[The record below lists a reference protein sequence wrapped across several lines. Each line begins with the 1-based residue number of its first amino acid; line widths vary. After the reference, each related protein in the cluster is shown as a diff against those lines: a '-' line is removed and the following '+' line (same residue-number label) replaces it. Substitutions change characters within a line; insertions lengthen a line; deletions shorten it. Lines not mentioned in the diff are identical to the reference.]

1 MTDLS
6 DLELVELFQKG
17 TETSFNELVRRYQ
30 EKIYWVARRFVNDH
44 DQADDVV
51 QEVFVKAYGA
61 LKQFRGESSV
71 YTWLYRIAVNGALN
85 SIRKQRV
92 RDFIR
97 IDEFFETADD
107 EQEQPDIIA
116 EKNEHQKLVEEAI
129 AHLPEKQKA
138 VFILRYHEELS
149 YEEISHILKTSIG
162 GLKANYFHA
171 AKKIGEYINR
181 AHRTRSI

>member
-1 MTDLS
+1 MTDS
-6 DLELVELFQKG
+6 NDLELVELFQNG
-17 TETSFNELVRRYQ
+17 NETSFNELVRRYQ
-30 EKIYWVARRFVNDH
+30 EKIYWIARRFVNDH
-44 DQADDVV
+44 DQADDIV
-51 QEVFVKAYGA
+51 QEVFVKVYSA

-71 YTWLYRIAVNGALN
+71 YTWLYRITVNVALN
-85 SIRKQRV
+85 ALRKQRI

-107 EQEQPDIIA
+107 KTEQPDVIF
-116 EKNEHQKLVEEAI
+116 EMNEQQKLIEEAI
-129 AHLPEKQKA
+129 AKLPEKQKA

-181 AHRTRSI
+181 AHRTH

>member
-1 MTDLS
+1 MKDS
-6 DLELVELFQKG
+6 NDLELVALFQKG
-17 TETSFNELVRRYQ
+17 NEASFNELVRRYQ
-30 EKIYWVARRFVNDH
+30 EKVYWIAHRFVNDH
-44 DQADDVV
+44 DQADDIV
-51 QEVFVKAYGA
+51 QEVFVKVYSA
-61 LKQFRGESSV
+61 LEQFRGESGV
-71 YTWLYRIAVNGALN
+71 YTWLYRITVNVSLNAL
-85 SIRKQRV
+85 RKRRL

-97 IDEFFETADD
+97 IDEFFETTDD
-107 EQEQPDIIA
+107 VDAQPDTLF
-116 EKNEHQKLVEEAI
+116 EKNEQQKLIEEAI
-129 AHLPEKQKA
+129 AQLPEKQKA

>member
-1 MTDLS
+1 MTDS
-6 DLELVELFQKG
+6 NDLELVELFQQG
-17 TETSFNELVRRYQ
+17 NEASFNELVRRYQ
-30 EKIYWVARRFVNDH
+30 EKVYWIARRFVNDH

-51 QEVFVKAYGA
+51 QEVFIKVYSA
-61 LKQFRGESSV
+61 LKQFRGESGF
-71 YTWLYRIAVNGALN
+71 YTWLYRITVNVALN
-85 SIRKQRV
+85 ALRKQRV

-107 EQEQPDIIA
+107 ESIQPDAIA
-116 EKNEHQKLVEEAI
+116 EKNEQQKLIEDAI

-138 VFILRYHEELS
+138 VFILRYYDELP

-171 AKKIGEYINR
+171 AKKIGEYLQR
-181 AHRTRSI
+181 AHRTRTI